1 VATKFFS
8 INDIEAADMRKIA
21 AMLPGNIP
29 WNPFSK
35 QASYINAILKSE
47 DMLKQYSI
55 DTAPRLAAFI
65 GQGLIETNFLQAT
78 VENLNYSAERLQKIW
93 PSRFSPELAK
103 QYARKPKKIAN
114 LVYADRMGNGP
125 PSSGDGWRYR
135 GRGFFQVTG
144 KNNYIRYGEI
154 ANVNL
159 VDNPDALAED
169 FMLSVRVAAA
179 YFHNQGLARYA
190 DRGEIGA
197 VSRGVN
203 LGSAK
208 SGTPAHGE
216 SDRVKWTANA
226 LQLVQ
231 APDKVVA
238 KTPAPAPA
246 PAAPVDD
253 TLKIGSTGPKV
264 EHVQRMLN
272 TLGYLSGEV
281 DGVYGPTTYRAVLA
295 FQHEHG
301 LTATGNLDAAGLK
314 ALEAAQVDVKISPP
328 AEGAPEGSGPT
339 IQPQKPLPKAPP
351 EPPKRSDKPLAT
363 SPTIWGS
370 ILAFFAGIGEFFRT
384 NLPFLQPI
392 QTPWGVFNP
401 LWALLGLLVLGIV
414 LVIGARVRDRFN
426 KEE

>member
-1 VATKFFS
+1 
-8 INDIEAADMRKIA
+8 
-21 AMLPGNIP
+21 
-29 WNPFSK
+29 
-35 QASYINAILKSE
+35 
-47 DMLKQYSI
+47 
-55 DTAPRLAAFI
+55 
-65 GQGLIETNFLQAT
+65 
-78 VENLNYSAERLQKIW
+78 
-93 PSRFSPELAK
+93 
-103 QYARKPKKIAN
+103 
-114 LVYADRMGNGP
+114 
-125 PSSGDGWRYR
+125 
-135 GRGFFQVTG
+135 
-144 KNNYIRYGEI
+144 
-154 ANVNL
+154 
-159 VDNPDALAED
+159 
-169 FMLSVRVAAA
+169 
-179 YFHNQGLARYA
+179 
-190 DRGEIGA
+190 
-197 VSRGVN
+197 
-203 LGSAK
+203 
-208 SGTPAHGE
+208 
-216 SDRVKWTANA
+216 
-226 LQLVQ
+226 
-231 APDKVVA
+231 
-238 KTPAPAPA
+238 
-246 PAAPVDD
+246 
-253 TLKIGSTGPKV
+253 
-264 EHVQRMLN
+264 MLN